1 VCVCERERVIECERE
16 IRVCVCKRERQR
28 VGWWRGTKMSERK
41 ICGEPERGKKE
52 KESIELGM
60 RLKKEMGGTR
70 MCKNNFVYEVL

>member
-1 VCVCERERVIECERE
+1 
-16 IRVCVCKRERQR
+16 
-28 VGWWRGTKMSERK
+28 MSERK